1 MNLRNLLLMAVKI
14 KRRIL
19 RYPSGWWGRW
29 CLLVSGVAYGK
40 NLKIYSASIVV
51 RHFNS
56 SIDIGDNVTILNSS
70 FENPAGIAHKTV
82 LATPVSGAKIVI
94 GNNVGISGAVICANN
109 QIVIKNNV
117 LIGVGARIYDTDFH
131 PISRSKRRI
140 DDQGSI
146 LVSPVLIEDD
156 VWIGAHALILKG
168 VTIGEGAIIAAGSV
182 VVHDVPPNT
191 IVGGSPARVLK
202 ILAAI

>member
-1 MNLRNLLLMAVKI
+1 MNLNSLLLTTVKV

-19 RYPSGWWGRW
+19 RYPFGWWARW
-29 CLLVSGVAYGK
+29 CLLASGVNYGR
-40 NLKIYSASIVV
+40 NLKIYSSSIVV

-70 FENPAGIAHKTV
+70 IENPAGIAHKSV

-94 GNNVGISGAVICANN
+94 GNNVGISGAVICANSL
-109 QIVIKNNV
+109 IVIKNNV
-117 LIGVGARIYDTDFH
+117 LIGIGARIYDTDFH
-131 PISRSKRRI
+131 SIDRLKRRI

-168 VTIGEGAIIAAGSV
+168 VTIGEGAIVAAGAV
-182 VVHDVPPNT
+182 VVHDVAPNT
-191 IVGGSPARVLK
+191 VVGGSPARLLKVLPT
-202 ILAAI
+202 L